1 MPKYFVW
8 LVSGLL
14 TLAACDNKTTDEQT
28 LPPQPEKVQTSS
40 LKQQIKHN
48 VANNMLQKISVNQ
61 DNFLSEF
68 QKLDAAQQYYFC
80 AAFTMGAMSVS
91 KPITASAM
99 VNYFMGLGVV
109 QHNRGIDENTYMAF
123 DFGKNVFH
131 FDKIVNTILQEK
143 ICENIIGAATQ
154 AAKVKKMKTKEINAI
169 GRKEVEKIVERIKK

>member
-8 LVSGLL
+8 LVCGLL
-14 TLAACDNKTTDEQT
+14 TLAACDNKTADEKT
-28 LPPQPEKVQTSS
+28 LPPQPEKVETSP

-48 VANNMLQKISVNQ
+48 IANNMLQKISVNQ
-61 DNFLSEF
+61 DDFLTEF

-169 GRKEVEKIVERIKK
+169 GRKEVKKIVERIKK